1 MEPSVFAAGV
11 VSNAMKT
18 KSEPWYWRGGN
29 ARLVWFVTTFFGH
42 TFPVCAL
49 HYTGVFVEFD
59 VLTASQDS
67 LFYKSSGLNRLE
79 RHGSP
84 KA

>member
-18 KSEPWYWRGGN
+18 KSESWYWRGGN
-29 ARLVWFVTTFFGH
+29 ARLVWFVTTFLGH
-42 TFPVCAL
+42 TFFVCAL
-49 HYTGVFVEFD
+49 HYTGVFVGLD

-67 LFYKSSGLNRLE
+67 PFYKSSGLKRLE
-79 RHGSP
+79 KLGSP